1 MESMHFQTKR
11 LLIRTLKITDSD
23 PFFDMMG
30 NPKVMNPIPQKAM
43 SKTESD
49 ITLKKLI
56 ALEKNSPKK
65 IWSLIEKETSN
76 FIGICGFLK
85 NNEDEPEIAYRLRE
99 DYWKKGYGTEIAEGL
114 INFGFKTLNFNLI
127 TADVN
132 IVNTKSVKI
141 LEKFF
146 IQDFEFFNKRDN
158 CTDRRYKLT
167 KENWVKRQENKEN
180 FNTI

>member
-1 MESMHFQTKR
+1 MLFETKR

-30 NPKVMNPIPQKAM
+30 NPNVMNPIPLEAM

-49 ITLKKLI
+49 LTLKKLI
-56 ALEKNSPKK
+56 ALKKNATKK
-65 IWSLIEKETSN
+65 IWSLIEKENSN
-76 FIGICGFLK
+76 FIGICGLLK

-99 DYWKKGYGTEIAEGL
+99 QYWGKGYGTETAKGL
-114 INFGFKTLNFNLI
+114 INFGFETLNFNII

-146 IQDFEFFNKRDN
+146 DKDHEFFNKRDN

>member
-1 MESMHFQTKR
+1 MLFETER
-11 LLIRTLKITDSD
+11 LVIRTLKISDSE

-30 NPKVMNPIPQKAM
+30 NPNVMNPIPQKVM

-56 ALEKNSPKK
+56 ALEKNSTKK
-65 IWSLIEKETSN
+65 IWSLIEKESSN
-76 FIGICGFLK
+76 FIGICGLLK

-99 DYWKKGYGTEIAEGL
+99 KYWGKGYGTEIAKGL
-114 INFGFKTLNFNLI
+114 INFSFETLNFNII

-132 IVNTKSVKI
+132 IINMKSVKI

-146 IQDFEFFNKRDN
+146 IKDHDFFNKRDN

-167 KENWVKRQENKEN
+167 KTNWAKTFKNN
-180 FNTI
+180 